1 MKSDLLLPLMTGID
15 IPIPEL
21 SLTIHP
27 PRIEE
32 IAFMGENKFFNTVQ
46 YFCLDKDLLI
56 KDKNV
61 SLSLTNFQIFMKVLE
76 QSQGNKKNAV
86 QTFLALLF
94 PQYSSVI
101 LPTSILLSGED
112 GSNTHIEDQN
122 FPTLQMYIKEILC
135 VSSILQQDNIIYNP
149 SNEEA
154 KKIAEKFY
162 EGRRKRAELNQ
173 DKQQQTSVLARYLSI
188 LEIAR
193 VITPLEGP
201 KLTLFQLFD
210 LMERYTA
217 FLEWEID
224 KQVRLA
230 GGTPDK
236 PADNWMRDLHSNNND
251 TQAFT
256 SSMINSKT
264 QK

>member
-1 MKSDLLLPLMTGID
+1 MKSDLLLPLMAGID

-27 PRIEE
+27 PKIEE
-32 IAFMGENKFFNTVQ
+32 IAFMGENKFFNAVQ
-46 YFCLDKDLLI
+46 YFCLNKDSLVR
-56 KDKNV
+56 DESV
-61 SLSLTNFQIFMKVLE
+61 SSSLTNFQIFMKVLE
-76 QSQGNKKNAV
+76 QSQDRDKKTMA
-86 QTFLALLF
+86 QTFLTLIF
-94 PQYSSVI
+94 PQCSSVF

-112 GSNTHIEDQN
+112 INVHIEEDS
-122 FPTLQMYIKEILC
+122 FSILQEYIREIFC
-135 VSSILQQDNIIYNP
+135 VSSIFQQDNIVYNP
-149 SNEEA
+149 ANEAA
-154 KKIAEKFY
+154 KKIAEKMY

-173 DKQQQTSVLARYLSI
+173 DKQQGVSIIARYLSI
-188 LEIAR
+188 LEVAKI
-193 VITPLEGP
+193 INPLEGP

-217 FLEWEID
+217 FLEWETD

-230 GGTPDK
+230 GGEPDK
-236 PADNWMRDLHSNNND
+236 PVDNWMRDLHSSTND